1 LITEKKMNKHHNFRN
16 SAKLLGTIFGGLLIG
31 LPAIPYAA
39 MAQQS
44 TPKINPC
51 PRIFY
56 EEPHNNRVMVPQGC
70 PPNAFTQ
77 KMGMQGQTQERNNT
91 SFNPTSEQA
100 MMGIGGEMPDE
111 TSTLSQNYNYNSQ
124 SSTMRSRQG
133 MNNSS
138 GVVNNSTTQQS
149 QTSVIQ
155 TPSQQPAVAMVMPM
169 SGKVGVRLVNQTAA
183 PISYQVIGDTAPR
196 TLQGKSE
203 VMLQGLNTPV
213 TVTFYRQDKGLL
225 MVTPQGSSQE
235 GMLQLSF
242 KETTDVK
249 MDKSA
254 MRIDENGAVFLN

>member
-1 LITEKKMNKHHNFRN
+1 MNKHQNNFRK
-16 SAKLLGTIFGGLLIG
+16 SAKLLGTIFGGLLIS

-39 MAQQS
+39 IAQQS
-44 TPKINPC
+44 TPKVNPC

-77 KMGMQGQTQERNNT
+77 KMGVQGQTQERNNT
-91 SFNPTSEQA
+91 SFNPTWEQTI
-100 MMGIGGEMPDE
+100 MGIGGEMPDG
-111 TSTLSQNYNYNSQ
+111 TSTSQNYNYNSQ
-124 SSTMRSRQG
+124 SSMMRSRQG

-138 GVVNNSTTQQS
+138 GVVVNTTTQQS
-149 QTSVIQ
+149 QNSVIQ
-155 TPSQQPAVAMVMPM
+155 TPLPQLQQPAVAMVMPM

-183 PISYQVIGDTAPR
+183 PISYQVIGDTGMR

-225 MVTPQGSSQE
+225 MVTPQGSSQQ

-242 KETTDVK
+242 KETTDVN

-254 MRIDENGAVFLN
+254 MIIDKNGAVFLN

>member
-1 LITEKKMNKHHNFRN
+1 MNKYQNNFRK
-16 SAKLLGTIFGGLLIG
+16 SAKLLGTIFGGLLIS
-31 LPAIPYAA
+31 LPAIPHAA
-39 MAQQS
+39 IAQQS

-91 SFNPTSEQA
+91 SINRTSEQT
-100 MMGIGGEMPDE
+100 MSGIGGEVPDE
-111 TSTLSQNYNYNSQ
+111 TSTITQNYNYNRQ
-124 SSTMRSRQG
+124 SSMMRSPQG
-133 MNNSS
+133 TSNSS

-155 TPSQQPAVAMVMPM
+155 TPSPQQQQPAVAMVMPM

-183 PISYQVIGDTAPR
+183 PITYQVIGDTAPR
-196 TLQGKSE
+196 TLSGKSE

-242 KETTDVK
+242 KETTDVN

-254 MRIDENGAVFLN
+254 MRIDKNGAVFLN

>member
-1 LITEKKMNKHHNFRN
+1 MNKHQNNFRK
-16 SAKLLGTIFGGLLIG
+16 SAKLLGTIFGGLIIG
-31 LPAIPYAA
+31 LPAIPHAA
-39 MAQQS
+39 IAQQS
-44 TPKINPC
+44 TPQINPC

-77 KMGMQGQTQERNNT
+77 NMGMQGQTPIRNN
-91 SFNPTSEQA
+91 SSVNPTPEQTR
-100 MMGIGGEMPDE
+100 MGVGGEMPDG
-111 TSTLSQNYNYNSQ
+111 TRRWQNYNYNSQ
-124 SSTMRSRQG
+124 SSMMRSRQG
-133 MNNSS
+133 MSNSS
-138 GVVNNSTTQQS
+138 GGVNNSTIQQS

-155 TPSQQPAVAMVMPM
+155 TPFPQQQQSAVAMVTPM

-183 PISYQVIGDTAPR
+183 PISYQVIGDTALR

-203 VMLQGLNTPV
+203 VMLQNLSTPL

-225 MVTPQGSSQE
+225 MVTPQGSSQQ

-242 KETTDVK
+242 NETTDVK

-254 MRIDENGAVFLN
+254 MRIEQNGAVFFN

>member
-1 LITEKKMNKHHNFRN
+1 MNKNQNNFRK
-16 SAKLLGTIFGGLLIG
+16 SAKFLSTIFGGLLIG
-31 LPAIPYAA
+31 LPAIPHAA
-39 MAQQS
+39 IAQQS
-44 TPKINPC
+44 SPKINPC

-56 EEPHNNRVMVPQGC
+56 EEPHNSQVMVPQGC

-77 KMGMQGQTQERNNT
+77 KMGMQGQTPIRNNT
-91 SFNPTSEQA
+91 SANPTPEQTR
-100 MMGIGGEMPDE
+100 MGVGGEMPDG
-111 TSTLSQNYNYNSQ
+111 TSTSQNYNYNSQ
-124 SSTMRSRQG
+124 SSMMRSQQG
-133 MNNSS
+133 MTNSS
-138 GVVNNSTTQQS
+138 GSITNSTQQS

-155 TPSQQPAVAMVMPM
+155 PPSPQQQQPAVAMVMPM

-183 PISYQVIGDTAPR
+183 PISYQVIGDTALR

-203 VMLQGLNTPV
+203 VMLQGLSTPV

-242 KETTDVK
+242 KETTDVN

-254 MRIDENGAVFLN
+254 MRIDRNGAVFLN

>member
-1 LITEKKMNKHHNFRN
+1 MNKHQNNFRK
-16 SAKLLGTIFGGLLIG
+16 SAKLLGTIFGGLIIG
-31 LPAIPYAA
+31 LPAIPHAA
-39 MAQQS
+39 IAQQS
-44 TPKINPC
+44 TPKVNPC

-77 KMGMQGQTQERNNT
+77 NMGMQGQTPIRNN
-91 SFNPTSEQA
+91 SSVNPTPEQTR
-100 MMGIGGEMPDE
+100 MGVGGEMPDG
-111 TSTLSQNYNYNSQ
+111 TRRWQNYNYNSQ
-124 SSTMRSRQG
+124 SSMMRSRQG
-133 MNNSS
+133 MSNSS
-138 GVVNNSTTQQS
+138 GAVNNSTIQQS

-155 TPSQQPAVAMVMPM
+155 TPFPQQQQSAVAMVTPM

-183 PISYQVIGDTAPR
+183 PISYQVIGDTALR

-203 VMLQGLNTPV
+203 VMLQGLSTPL

-225 MVTPQGSSQE
+225 MVTPQGSSQQ

-242 KETTDVK
+242 NETTDVK

-254 MRIDENGAVFLN
+254 MRIEQNGAVFFN

>member
-1 LITEKKMNKHHNFRN
+1 MKKHQNNLRN
-16 SAKLLGTIFGGLLIG
+16 SAKLLGSIFGGLLIG
-31 LPAIPYAA
+31 LPAIPHAA
-39 MAQQS
+39 IAQQS

-51 PRIFY
+51 PKIFY

-77 KMGMQGQTQERNNT
+77 KMGVQGQTPIRNNT
-91 SFNPTSEQA
+91 SVNPTPEETT
-100 MMGIGGEMPDE
+100 MGVGGEMQDE
-111 TSTLSQNYNYNSQ
+111 TSTLWQNYNYNSQ
-124 SSTMRSRQG
+124 SSIRRSPQG

-138 GVVNNSTTQQS
+138 GAVNNSTIQQS
-149 QTSVIQ
+149 QNSVIQ
-155 TPSQQPAVAMVMPM
+155 TSLPQPAVAMVMPM

-196 TLQGKSE
+196 TLEGKSE
-203 VMLQGLNTPV
+203 VMLQGLRTPV

-254 MRIDENGAVFLN
+254 MRIDEDGAVFLN

>member
-1 LITEKKMNKHHNFRN
+1 MNKHQNNFRK

-39 MAQQS
+39 IAQQS
-44 TPKINPC
+44 TPKVNPC

-77 KMGMQGQTQERNNT
+77 RMGVQGQTQERNNT
-91 SFNPTSEQA
+91 SVNPTSEQT
-100 MMGIGGEMPDE
+100 MMGIGGETPDE
-111 TSTLSQNYNYNSQ
+111 TITSQDYNYNSQ
-124 SSTMRSRQG
+124 SSMMRSRQG
-133 MNNSS
+133 INNSS
-138 GVVNNSTTQQS
+138 GGVVNTTTQQS
-149 QTSVIQ
+149 QNSVIQ
-155 TPSQQPAVAMVMPM
+155 TPLPKLQQPAVAMVMPM

-183 PISYQVIGDTAPR
+183 PISYQVIGDTGTR

-242 KETTDVK
+242 KETTDVN

-254 MRIDENGAVFLN
+254 MRIDKNGAVFLN

>member
-1 LITEKKMNKHHNFRN
+1 MNKRQNNFRK
-16 SAKLLGTIFGGLLIG
+16 SAKLLGTIFGGLLIS
-31 LPAIPYAA
+31 LPAIPHAA
-39 MAQQS
+39 IAQQS

-77 KMGMQGQTQERNNT
+77 RMGMQGQTPIRNNT
-91 SFNPTSEQA
+91 SVNPTSEQT
-100 MMGIGGEMPDE
+100 MMGIGGETPDE
-111 TSTLSQNYNYNSQ
+111 TITSQDYNYNSQ
-124 SSTMRSRQG
+124 SSMMRSQQG

-138 GVVNNSTTQQS
+138 GAVNNSITQQS

-155 TPSQQPAVAMVMPM
+155 TPSPQPAVAMVMPM

-183 PISYQVIGDTAPR
+183 PISYQIIGDTGTR

-242 KETTDVK
+242 KETTDVN

-254 MRIDENGAVFLN
+254 MRIDKNGAVFLN